1 MATSRMLTRVFEIE
15 SSQFSPRAY
24 WVNGGEYFA
33 ETTAVEYPA
42 ELDELSDE
50 QLSELADEE
59 SQGVRYVEVGDGK

>member
-1 MATSRMLTRVFEIE
+1 MLSRVFEVE

-33 ETTAVEYPA
+33 ERVTVEYPA

-59 SQGVRYVEVGDGK
+59 SQGVRYVESADG